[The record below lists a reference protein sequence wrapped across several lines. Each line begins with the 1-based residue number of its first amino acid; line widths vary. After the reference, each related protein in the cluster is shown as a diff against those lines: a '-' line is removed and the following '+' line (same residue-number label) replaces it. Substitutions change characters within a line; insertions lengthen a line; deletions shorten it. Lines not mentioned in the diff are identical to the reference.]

1 MSPQLQGSFEHLQVE
16 RDGPVL
22 RVVIDRAAVMNA
34 LHPAAHDEL
43 ARVFDG
49 YHHDDTL
56 RVATLSGRGERA
68 FCTGTD
74 LNALAATGDHHKPAS
89 GFAGLTTR
97 FDLDKPVIAVVN
109 GAAIGGGLEIVLA
122 CDLAIAVDE
131 ARFGFAEPRVGL
143 AAMGGGL
150 HRLVR
155 HIPTKLAMGLILTGH
170 TIDAAEAA
178 RLGLVNQV
186 VPRAALAATVQ
197 QWIDEI
203 LLCAPLAV
211 QASKAVARDSAA
223 HPHLR
228 DAIDATYEA
237 AQRMLASEDAVE
249 GPRAFA
255 AKRTPRWKGR

>member
-1 MSPQLQGSFEHLQVE
+1 MQDSFEYLHID
-16 RDGPVL
+16 RDGAVL
-22 RVVIDRAAVMNA
+22 RVLIDRPEVMNA

-43 ARVFDG
+43 AQVFDA
-49 YHHDDTL
+49 YQNDDTL
-56 RVATLSGRGERA
+56 RVATLSGRGDRA

-74 LNALAATGDHHKPAS
+74 LKALAASGDHRKPAT

-97 FDLDKPVIAVVN
+97 FDLDKPLIALVN

-150 HRLVR
+150 HRLAR
-155 HIPTKLAMGLILTGH
+155 QIPAKPAMGLILTGH
-170 TIDAAEAA
+170 TIDAAAA
-178 RLGLVNQV
+178 VRLGLVNQV
-186 VPRAALAATVQ
+186 VSREALADTAQ

-211 QASKAVARDSAA
+211 QASKAVVRDSAA

-228 DAIDATYEA
+228 DAVSATYA
-237 AQRMLASEDAVE
+237 AAERMLASEDAVE

-255 AKRTPRWKGR
+255 EKRKPRWTGI